1 MAKTVGFI
9 VMRAQ
14 PLHEGHIQII
24 EQALQTCDRL
34 VILLGSVNRARSFL
48 NPWTYEERKARILES
63 FDSDT
68 ILRLTAYPLND
79 YKYSDAQWL
88 GDVNMI
94 ITSEVQGTGA
104 KAVIYGHSKPGNDY
118 LKLFKE
124 GTAYKEVNSTT
135 NLTATEVRE
144 RMYEAEMLDVLPDDA
159 FRLPDEAIEDRTYFL
174 GEAARFKNYPYK
186 DTLNFNC
193 ADAVVECDGYVLLIR
208 RGKAPGKGAWALPG
222 GFKNANETFV
232 QCALREL
239 DEEVNIRVPRKI
251 LEGSIVGTR
260 LFDAP
265 DRGQGIPRNTLA
277 VHIRIKR
284 DSDGRLARIVPADD
298 AMHAEWMLIND
309 AMNEISMYDDH
320 QDIISTLLNVQAIPA
335 HLNQRF
341 L

>member
-48 NPWTYEERKARILES
+48 NPWTFEERRARIVGQLEHVL
-63 FDSDT
+63 DS
-68 ILRLTAYPLND
+68 IKVYPLND

-94 ITSEVQGTGA
+94 ITSEVQGTDA
-104 KAVIYGHSKPGNDY
+104 KAVIYGHTKPGNDY

-135 NLTATEVRE
+135 NLSATEIRE
-144 RMYEAEMLDVLPDDA
+144 GMYEQDVFLPLTGGYRNLPEEA
-159 FRLPDEAIEDRTYFL
+159 FEDRTYFL
-174 GEAARFKNYPYK
+174 GEAKRFENYPYK
-186 DTLNFNC
+186 ETLNFNC
-193 ADAVVECDGYVLLIR
+193 ADAVIECDGYVLLIQ
-208 RGKAPGKGAWALPG
+208 RGRAPGKGAWALPG
-222 GFKNANETFV
+222 GFKNANETFI
-232 QCALREL
+232 QCAIRET
-239 DEEVNIRVPRKI
+239 DEEVNLRIPRKV
-251 LEGSIVGTR
+251 LEGSIVATR

-277 VHIRIKR
+277 VHFRVKR
-284 DSDGRLARIVPADD
+284 DADGRLPRIAPADD
-298 AMHAEWMLIND
+298 AMHAEWVLVND

-320 QDIISTLLNVQAIPA
+320 QDIISTMLNVQAIPA
-335 HLNQRF
+335 HLNSRF
-341 L
+341 Q